1 MFLMKFILNASWK
14 HKIWALT
21 SLSAAVSVL
30 VGGIIA
36 LMINSQSLMLQETLT
51 NSIDESLTIVAAD
64 RAIRDMDTAIQALI
78 AADEKVDIRVA
89 AIGTIKASAILD
101 ESIQTLKQNL
111 RGDST
116 VAKLTSVLEV
126 SKTPRMEIIKLSK
139 RNMDADALSTAKR
152 VKPQLDQISQLS
164 DELINNAN
172 NELLNSVH
180 EASTMA
186 MDSLIIIGVIIFVGL
201 VFAGLLTMMAVRLLV
216 IPLANIQARMEAVA
230 AGDIRIS
237 KPSIIHRDEIGA
249 IRLALNNSIDVMNHI
264 IKDISKQALELDKG
278 SKHIRDASKEV
289 NRLSHVINDNVSEI
303 RDSGVQMLN
312 FSTKVETD
320 LQEAALLSSET
331 TRNATAI
338 RKEIDTIARTFE
350 NFSGEI
356 NNINKHSEELTQS
369 VQSITEISST
379 INAISE
385 QTNLLALNAAI
396 EAARAGEQGRGFA
409 VVADEVRSLAKRTAE
424 AVNNISEISSNT
436 TAKSQRSQELLQ
448 NFEKQ
453 IQSSLAE
460 MASISVLSNTASE
473 STQQQNGIMEG
484 LLPTMNSLKGIL
496 AAIAD
501 KLDPLQELAESS
513 NVAAEDLNTITHQI
527 SSTSVEL
534 HKHVTHFKHA

>member
-1 MFLMKFILNASWK
+1 MFLMTFILNASWK

-78 AADEKVDIRVA
+78 AADEKIDIRIA

-101 ESIQTLKQNL
+101 ESIQTLKKNL

-186 MDSLIIIGVIIFVGL
+186 MDSLMIIGVIIFVGL

-264 IKDISKQALELDKG
+264 IKDISRQALELDKG

-312 FSTKVETD
+312 FSTKVEND

-473 STQQQNGIMEG
+473 STQRQNGIMEG